1 MPVLVK
7 NEKPVVLTDKMIAI
21 LQYYCEDKTTKEI
34 ASILG
39 LSPRTIE
46 SYRDKIKEH
55 FGADSLAATVFRA
68 MKEGVLPRTIVLAS
82 SMN

>member
-1 MPVLVK
+1 MPALVK
-7 NEKPVVLTDKMIAI
+7 SEKPVVLTDKMIAI

-34 ASILG
+34 APILG

-55 FGADSLAATVFRA
+55 FGVKSLPAAVFRA
-68 MKEGVLPRTIVLAS
+68 MKEGVLPRRIVFTNSL
-82 SMN
+82 N